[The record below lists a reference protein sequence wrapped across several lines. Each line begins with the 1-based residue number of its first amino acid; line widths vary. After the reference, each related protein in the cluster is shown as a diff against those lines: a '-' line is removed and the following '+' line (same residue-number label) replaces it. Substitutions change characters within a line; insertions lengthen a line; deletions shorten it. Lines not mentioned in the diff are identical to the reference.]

1 LVLDFFSF
9 PVVFLREKHAP
20 TKELNKLQ
28 NVSASQELKKRAV
41 ACFLMCPLTGKH
53 AMHTFGI
60 LAY

>member
-1 LVLDFFSF
+1 M
-9 PVVFLREKHAP
+9 FLREKHAP